1 MAGKVVV
8 ITGTLKSMSREE
20 AREAARAAGATV
32 TDSVS
37 KKTSL
42 LVVGAE
48 AGSKLR
54 KAQDLGVTVVDEPS
68 FLQMLGRGGPG
79 A

>member
-1 MAGKVVV
+1 M
-8 ITGTLKSMSREE
+8 TRDE
-20 AREAARAAGATV
+20 ARDAARSAGATV

-54 KAQDLGVTVVDEPS
+54 KAQDLGVTVVDEAS
-68 FLQMLGRGGPG
+68 FLQLLGRGGPV